1 MTTLLSPLNTL
12 LAGSGCLGLEDFAED
27 SLLLELL
34 LRGSFPLEV
43 DLTPLPPASDFG
55 EDFLAES
62 PSFLSISFSE
72 KIFNFVY
79 IINVTLVQVYEF
91 GIHV

>member
-1 MTTLLSPLNTL
+1 M
-12 LAGSGCLGLEDFAED
+12 AGSGCLGLEDFAED